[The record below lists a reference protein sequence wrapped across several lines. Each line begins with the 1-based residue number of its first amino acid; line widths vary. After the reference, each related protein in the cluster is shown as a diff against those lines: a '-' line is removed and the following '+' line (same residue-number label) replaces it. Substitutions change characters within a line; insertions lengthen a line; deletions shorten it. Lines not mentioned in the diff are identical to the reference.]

1 MFVCLFAVSKISTF
15 NFKSAETATEM
26 YQDLRNVCGD
36 DCLRL
41 AQVFRRF
48 ARFQEDGE
56 TLENDPRPG
65 RQVPLGLTKMWKV
78 KKVRHFDAGQA
89 NNQYVTQLIS
99 MLLN

>member
-1 MFVCLFAVSKISTF
+1 MH
-15 NFKSAETATEM
+15 
-26 YQDLRNVCGD
+26 QDLRNVCGD

-56 TLENDPRPG
+56 SLENDPRPG
-65 RQVPLGLTKMWKV
+65 RPRSTWSNENVES
-78 KKVRHFDAGQA
+78 KKVRHFDTGQA